1 MTNKKVVDYIP
12 MPVDPFKGFSESVE
26 QINLSIADQLCF
38 AEALQNPPPM
48 APALERA
55 FARRKQLL
63 GE

>member
-1 MTNKKVVDYIP
+1 MTNEVNYIP
-12 MPVDPFKGFSESVE
+12 VPNDPLKGFSETVE
-26 QINLSIADQLCF
+26 TIHMTAQDQMCF